1 MLKVANF
8 PFLWKPSDI
17 LWRYKRGNLRKL
29 CREGISCYKITS
41 GRLYE
46 IQEHFFFVRC
56 SIQTNKHYNLPKDMN
71 EAKPL
76 LKKNLTLPLK
86 IISNNIF
93 NRKAKL
99 KDFVQSIFLLWTL
112 EITLLK
118 KVKQKTIKG
127 NVRNL

>member
-1 MLKVANF
+1 
-8 PFLWKPSDI
+8 
-17 LWRYKRGNLRKL
+17 
-29 CREGISCYKITS
+29 
-41 GRLYE
+41 
-46 IQEHFFFVRC
+46 
-56 SIQTNKHYNLPKDMN
+56 MN

-76 LKKNLTLPLK
+76 FKKNLTLPLK